1 MFRKSEETPR
11 TEIQSAQK
19 LCPHTF
25 FLNLFN
31 YAYPLRLAWFD
42 RRIYLQCTTL
52 LQRVN

>member
-25 FLNLFN
+25 FLK
-31 YAYPLRLAWFD
+31 P
-42 RRIYLQCTTL
+42 I
-52 LQRVN
+52 